1 MAYAPLFT
9 ATAVPL
15 LFLYLIHTLDL
26 YGTGSLRA
34 IAFSFSWGAASVL
47 IALVIYRLAHDRFGL
62 LGEETLVR
70 YAAPVAEETIKALA
84 LIYLIRR
91 PTFTYFIDGAIY
103 GFATGVGFAVFENY
117 LYIFQNLDIGLGTA
131 LGRVLSTNLMHA
143 SAGAMVGISLGV
155 SRFRRFHG
163 RALFLSGGLSLA
175 ILLHAVFNQLVA
187 RSAASQLFLF
197 AVGIGLC
204 GVAFTALVIRR
215 GLATEKVW
223 IAETLGLANRIT
235 PPESAAARRLE
246 RADTLLDPLRTLFGD
261 HKASQIEE
269 LLRLQAQLG
278 ILRKTR
284 ERSHQRPRTQQAISR
299 EIERKQERME
309 EVRRGIGAYTMASLR
324 ALFPA
329 EGSPMWQRLAQQLAT
344 PNRTPQSSS
353 ENLFSLLEARRPK
366 HDEEP
371 KTIE

>member
-1 MAYAPLFT
+1 MAYAALFM

-26 YGTGSLRA
+26 YGTGSTRA
-34 IAFSFSWGAASVL
+34 IAFSFAWGAASVFM
-47 IALVIYRLAHDRFGL
+47 ALAIYRLAHDQLGL
-62 LGEETLVR
+62 LSEQALVR
-70 YAAPVAEETIKALA
+70 YMAPVVEETIKALA
-84 LIYLIRR
+84 LLYLIRR
-91 PTFTYFIDGAIY
+91 PTFTYFIDGAVY

-143 SAGAMVGISLGV
+143 SAGAMVGIALGV
-155 SRFRRFHG
+155 SRFRRFRG

-175 ILLHAVFNQLVA
+175 ILLHAVFNHLVA
-187 RSAASQLFLF
+187 RSAERQLFLF
-197 AVGIGLC
+197 AVGVGLC

-235 PPESAAARRLE
+235 PAESTAARRLE
-246 RADTLLDPLRTLFGD
+246 HADSLLDPLRTLFGD
-261 HKASQIEE
+261 RKASQIEE
-269 LLRLQAQLG
+269 LLLLQAQLG

-299 EIERKQERME
+299 EIELKQERME

-324 ALFPA
+324 ALFPV
-329 EGSPMWQRLAQQLAT
+329 EGNPMWQRLAQQLAT
-344 PNRTPQSSS
+344 PDRTAQPAA
-353 ENLFSLLEARRPK
+353 ENLFALLEARRQKQGQQP
-366 HDEEP
+366 ETTE
-371 KTIE
+371 